1 MRGSQ
6 FARGNFYQ
14 AKGWCL
20 FLTSSHLPPPHWLD
34 INPTERYCFY
44 IYKRLLTYFI
54 KNPQDCRSQKCHL
67 VQIRKRS
74 PLGRDSPV
82 DIWLD
87 KQRNFC
93 EKKVDWGS
101 WLGEQSMGCVS
112 APLTSQQ
119 GALVQTTTHTPA
131 CGALEP
137 QSFNWTFGYLIGDK
151 FPSLCCN

>member
-1 MRGSQ
+1 MYCVHKEGENTEGQRMVYIP
-6 FARGNFYQ
+6 NFFSPSS
-14 AKGWCL
+14 AP
-20 FLTSSHLPPPHWLD
+20 LTRYKP
-34 INPTERYCFY
+34 YCFY
-44 IYKRLLTYFI
+44 IYIYVRLLTYFI
-54 KNPQDCRSQKCHL
+54 KNPQDCHSQNCHPVL
-67 VQIRKRS
+67 IRKRS

-119 GALVQTTTHTPA
+119 GTLVQTTTHTPA
-131 CGALEP
+131 CGTLNPRVLTGHLA
-137 QSFNWTFGYLIGDK
+137 I
-151 FPSLCCN
+151 